1 MALQTAIEY
10 GGRRVR
16 LLKFDGSGKKLRIL
30 GVHDISLDV
39 EADGDT
45 DPDDVRALAISAAVK
60 ESGCPRDPCAMSF
73 DAGHAMFREFDL
85 PFTNDDQIAK
95 VMRFE
100 AESHFGG
107 DIDDFVIQHTV
118 LRKGRDKSHLLV
130 AGIKKDDLLDRLD
143 ILDESN
149 LDPMTVDVDGF
160 ALYNALVA
168 TGLAEEH
175 ERIAVVN
182 AQESST
188 TLMFLVDGKLF
199 ALRSIRIG
207 THGVLHDAD
216 GVVPEEG
223 FEHDVET
230 ARTHDYLTRLVREVR
245 RTLGTLPDLGT
256 LDALYITG
264 SGSRLAGF
272 GEAVGGVLGGAA
284 QPLDLLSRVNHKLT
298 DDEVDQF
305 EPDIGV
311 VLGTAF
317 KLNGIDVTRTDF
329 RREEVAYTRKFDQV
343 KLPLI
348 VLSFALFLVVA
359 FLGLDAYKQR
369 QHMDGEYK
377 NIILLAQK
385 QLEALALDNEEVEQ
399 DLARAAFGPDRVRE
413 AVMMAREL
421 KEDIEVHL
429 GRGQRI
435 PEQRSALA
443 VWIELFVTIGDNETR
458 IGRIA
463 LDRVDVEVSSRN
475 PYAKLSGEV
484 EDQTQF
490 QELLNIFGA
499 NEMFSEV
506 RPGGT
511 RQTSSGLRFTDLE
524 IELDLSVLDG
534 EGG

>member
-16 LLKFDGSGKKLRIL
+16 LLKFDGSGKKIRIL
-30 GVHDISLDV
+30 GVHDVGLDV
-39 EADGDT
+39 QADDET

-107 DIDDFVIQHTV
+107 DIDDYVIQHTV
-118 LRKGRDKSHLLV
+118 LRKARDKSHLLV

-143 ILDESN
+143 ILDESS

-168 TGLAEEH
+168 TGVADEH

-188 TLMFLVDGKLF
+188 TLMFLADGELF

-207 THGVLHDAD
+207 THGVMHDTDD
-216 GVVPEEG
+216 GSAEEG

-245 RTLGTLPDLGT
+245 RTLGTIPDLGQ

-264 SGSRLAGF
+264 RGSRLAGF
-272 GEAVGGVLGGAA
+272 GEAVGGVLGAAA
-284 QPLDLLSRVNHKLT
+284 QPLNLLSRVSHKLS
-298 DDEVDQF
+298 DDEVDHY

-317 KLNGIDVTRTDF
+317 KLNGVDVTRTDF

-359 FLGLDAYKQR
+359 FLGLDAYKR
-369 QHMDGEYK
+369 VQHMEGEYN

-385 QLEALALDNEEVEQ
+385 QLEALALDNSEVDQ
-399 DLARAAFGPDRVRE
+399 TLAGADFGPDRVRE
-413 AVMMAREL
+413 AMMMARDL
-421 KEDIEVHL
+421 KEDIERQL

-435 PEQRSALA
+435 PEQKSALA
-443 VWIELFVTIGDNETR
+443 VWIELFVVIRDNETS

-463 LDRVDVEVSSRN
+463 LDRIDIEVSGRN

-484 EDQTQF
+484 EDQTHF

-499 NEMFSEV
+499 NPMFAEV

-524 IELDLSVLDG
+524 IELDLSGL
-534 EGG
+534 EGDD